1 MKYDLKTLNIWKEDS
16 QSLKLL
22 TGHSVKVI
30 AGVHEYFPIYL
41 GSRLLDV
48 PVADLNL
55 SVRSY
60 NSLKRAGLNTVG
72 DVISSIEG
80 WQDLLRYRNLG
91 RTSAVEIIKTLE
103 EYQYSILEESEKRKY
118 RQKVIEINGL
128 VNCTQNVGIMPVDG
142 HPVRSVFE
150 TSFVY

>member
-1 MKYDLKTLNIWKEDS
+1 M
-16 QSLKLL
+16 
-22 TGHSVKVI
+22 
-30 AGVHEYFPIYL
+30 
-41 GSRLLDV
+41 

-72 DVISSIEG
+72 DVIRSIEG

-91 RTSAVEIIKTLE
+91 KTSAVEIIKTLE

-128 VNCTQNVGIMPVDG
+128 VNCTSNSEIIPEDG